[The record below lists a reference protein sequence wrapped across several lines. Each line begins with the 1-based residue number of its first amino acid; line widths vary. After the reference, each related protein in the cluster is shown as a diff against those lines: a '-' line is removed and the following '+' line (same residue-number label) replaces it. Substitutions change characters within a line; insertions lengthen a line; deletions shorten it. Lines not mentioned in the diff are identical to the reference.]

1 MARTRNLK
9 PSFFSNDLL
18 AECDP
23 MARLLFAGLWTLAD
37 REGRLEYRPRR
48 IKGAL
53 FPYDNCDIE
62 QLVDQLASRGF
73 VQVYR
78 VGTVEVLSIP
88 KFGDHQ
94 RCHPDERAE
103 GLPPP
108 PQGDSTHVFPAKN
121 AEPGNPAR
129 EPGNPTA
136 DAPHFPA
143 TCALYP
149 SVLTPS
155 FLTPHTSV
163 SPTGTKR
170 SGSATTTDPIEWTAE
185 AGWSG
190 ISDDHRQRWA
200 TAYPAADLP
209 VELAKADEWL
219 RANPTKA
226 KRSRWGRFITSWL
239 SRCQDRGGTHRV
251 NGTQAAPRAVVR
263 IPRPDLGGQVL
274 SDEEYAR
281 EKRRL
286 AQQARYRA
294 DREQARRER
303 HGDGGAS
310 LGEALERR
318 IGSLQE
324 DSK

>member
-9 PSFFSNDLL
+9 PSFFTNDLL
-18 AECDP
+18 AECEP

-37 REGRLEYRPRR
+37 RDGRLEYRPRR

-53 FPYDNCDIE
+53 FPYDNCDVPM
-62 QLVDQLASRGF
+62 LVEQLASRGF

-78 VGTVEVLSIP
+78 ANGIDVLAIP
-88 KFGDHQ
+88 TFGDHQ
-94 RCHPDERAE
+94 RCHPDERSE
-103 GLPPP
+103 GLPAPP
-108 PQGDSTHVFPAKN
+108 TPGETAAFPEEN

-129 EPGNPTA
+129 EPGN
-136 DAPHFPA
+136 FPA

-155 FLTPHTSV
+155 VLTPHS
-163 SPTGTKR
+163 SPPPSGTQKR
-170 SGSATTTDPIEWTAE
+170 SRSVATSDPIEWTAE

-274 SDEEYAR
+274 SDEEYSR
-281 EKRRL
+281 ERRRL
-286 AQQARYRA
+286 AKLAEYQRDRQRAR
-294 DREQARRER
+294 QER
-303 HGDGGAS
+303 DQEAS
-310 LGEALERR
+310 LGEAL
-318 IGSLQE
+318 GSTLSRLKEGQT
-324 DSK
+324 

>member
-9 PSFFSNDLL
+9 PSFFTNDLL
-18 AECDP
+18 AECEP

-37 REGRLEYRPRR
+37 RDGRLEYRPRR

-53 FPYDNCDIE
+53 FPYDNCEIE
-62 QLVDQLASRGF
+62 LLVQQLATRGF

-78 VGTVEVLSIP
+78 AGAVDVLAIP
-88 KFGDHQ
+88 TFGEHQ
-94 RCHPDERAE
+94 RCHPDERSE

-108 PQGDSTHVFPAKN
+108 QDGSEKCVFPERN

-129 EPGNPTA
+129 EPGN
-136 DAPHFPA
+136 FPA

-155 FLTPHTSV
+155 VLTPHS
-163 SPTGTKR
+163 SPPPSGTQKR
-170 SGSATTTDPIEWTAE
+170 SRSVATSDPIEWTAE

-190 ISDDHRQRWA
+190 ISDEHRQRWA

-226 KRSRWGRFITSWL
+226 KRSRWGRFVTSWL

-263 IPRPDLGGQVL
+263 TPRPDLGGQVM
-274 SDEEYAR
+274 SDEEYGR
-281 EKRRL
+281 ERRRL
-286 AQQARYRA
+286 ARLAEYLA
-294 DREQARRER
+294 GKEQARRER
-303 HGDGGAS
+303 MEEAS
-310 LGEALERR
+310 LGETLSTRVSRLKE
-318 IGSLQE
+318 GQQ
-324 DSK
+324 